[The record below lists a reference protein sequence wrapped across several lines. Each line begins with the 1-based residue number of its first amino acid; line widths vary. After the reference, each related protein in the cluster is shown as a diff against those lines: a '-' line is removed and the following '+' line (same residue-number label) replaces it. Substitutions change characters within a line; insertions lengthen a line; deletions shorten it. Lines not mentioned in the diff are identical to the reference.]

1 MPNPVSDSTSIP
13 YNGVSYT
20 AVHKFQPTD
29 SAYSGYTFYEANG
42 NGEIAYLYTKD
53 SGTTYLPFTLRYAS
67 TLVGRTDVNTLAPV
81 YQATETT
88 GTNTKTENITGKQ
101 YPLTAS
107 VWENGSKPTG
117 MTGTVTFII
126 SGAGIEG
133 QTITVPVSESQDKFT
148 ALLDKFAPKG
158 EGAAT
163 ITAMYSGDDV
173 YAPSTASVN
182 VYFVLNKQNRSVL
195 SLTAPANVT
204 YGERANLAAT
214 LTSQNGTSQNV
225 TATYKVEKLVSGQY
239 VSAVSDTDYTLEN
252 GVFTPKLV
260 TNYRITAAYQKSG
273 ATLTDSKV
281 IIVSKGTLTLS
292 AADTS
297 KALNDTRTPDAAKV
311 SGLAAWDTVSLAAG
325 TDYTLTSEGTTAA
338 LPGKYPIYIALKDS
352 VAVKSLQQKCVLSSV
367 ILFH

>member
-1 MPNPVSDSTSIP
+1 MNGYAYRCRVYVKNRSLYTKSAALDVSRVPTSIQITPKNGTVWLSGGTLTTSAGTTVTGQKAVTLTSGDKTYSLLSGGNQFFWFDGAAYYAYKGPAPTLSNGLLDKDTALSADKIGSALDIQSEGPQAILTETDADGKTDTKTLALGNPVSDSTSIP

-107 VWENGSKPTG
+107 VLENGSKPTG

-133 QTITVPVSESQDKFT
+133 QTITVD
-148 ALLDKFAPKG
+148 LDTNQANASKPDFQPRG

-182 VYFVLNKQNRSVL
+182 VYFVLNK
-195 SLTAPANVT
+195 
-204 YGERANLAAT
+204 
-214 LTSQNGTSQNV
+214 
-225 TATYKVEKLVSGQY
+225 
-239 VSAVSDTDYTLEN
+239 TDHSCC
-252 GVFTPKLV
+252 
-260 TNYRITAAYQKSG
+260 R
-273 ATLTDSKV
+273 
-281 IIVSKGTLTLS
+281 
-292 AADTS
+292 
-297 KALNDTRTPDAAKV
+297 
-311 SGLAAWDTVSLAAG
+311 
-325 TDYTLTSEGTTAA
+325 
-338 LPGKYPIYIALKDS
+338 
-352 VAVKSLQQKCVLSSV
+352 
-367 ILFH
+367 